1 MSAPRNVDEATRAL
15 LDARTRA
22 LARADEAHAQPEGT
36 AVLVVR
42 VAGERYG
49 LEASAV
55 AAVAELRQLT
65 PVPHAP
71 PEVAGLSARGGV
83 VLPVF
88 HLRAVLGLGL
98 TSLPEYGRMV
108 VLGEGSATLALAVD
122 AVEGLEQSDLGE
134 LVQPPVSLGAAA
146 RTLLRGID
154 PNGLAV
160 LDASALL
167 ASERLIVDVPV
178 PRADRG

>member
-1 MSAPRNVDEATRAL
+1 MSTPRDVDDATRAL

-22 LARADEAHAQPEGT
+22 LARVDDANAAPDGT
-36 AVLVVR
+36 ALLVVR

-55 AAVAELRQLT
+55 ASVAELRQLT

-71 PEVAGLSARGGV
+71 PEVAGLSARGGA

-88 HLRAVLGLGL
+88 YLRAVLGIGL

-108 VLGEGSATLALAVD
+108 VLGEGAAALALAVD
-122 AVEGLEQSDLGE
+122 AVEGLERGDLDE
-134 LVQPPVSLGAAA
+134 LAPPPTSLGAATRA
-146 RTLLRGID
+146 LLRGVD
-154 PNGLAV
+154 PSGLAV
-160 LDASALL
+160 LDAKALL

-178 PRADRG
+178 PRAERS